1 MQLTTM
7 YGVLLADMCSA
18 TVKKSKDH
26 HAGGKVTVVTTLLVD
41 TDLIGSLSLRD
52 VELVAVVAH
61 SIWIRSGKGMLSG
74 LENVFLSAAIV

>member
-1 MQLTTM
+1 MRSMTM

-26 HAGGKVTVVTTLLVD
+26 HAGSKVTVVTALQVD

-61 SIWIRSGKGMLSG
+61 SVLVRSGKGLLSG
-74 LENVFLSAAIV
+74 LENVFHSAAIV